1 MSFSL
6 LAVLFLALIT
16 TFYFVYGRWL
26 ARILKLDINAVTPAH
41 SHRDGVDYEPAKPFY
56 LFAQHFSAI
65 AAAGPIAG
73 PILAVQMYGWVP
85 AVLWISLGVVLIGAV
100 HDFTSL
106 AASVKQGGA
115 SIAQIAKENLGPK
128 SGYAI
133 MIFIWVAL
141 VYIIVAFADI
151 TVGSFI
157 SGTEEL
163 AASGRQNFNPGGAV
177 ASASIFYL
185 GISVALGLLNKKFN
199 LPDWLAT
206 LIFVPLTIMCA
217 WCGTYTSDWF
227 EAGYKTWALIIIL
240 YCGIASVLPVWL
252 LLQPRGFLGGF
263 LLYIVLILGV
273 VGIFFGDF
281 SIQQPAFKEAAGGGL
296 TGSMFP
302 FLFVTI
308 ACGACSGFHG
318 IVCSGTTSKQ
328 IDKET
333 HCHAIG
339 YGAMLA
345 EGFVALIAVVI
356 IMMMSQES
364 TQGLKPGVIYGLGIG
379 EFLTLIIG
387 AENKSFAITFGAMA
401 FSTFVFDTLDV
412 ATRLARYLI
421 QELTNLKG
429 FLGYSI
435 GTVVTCL
442 MALAFL
448 MQMKEGS
455 WSAFWTLFGASN
467 QLLAALTLLAIT
479 FWLKR
484 SKRPIW
490 FTLFPMLFVLTITLW
505 ALALIAIGNW
515 NKAVGLDFSM
525 MNSIGASILIVLAI
539 YICLQALGLV
549 LKGKNNYAVGSSPKK

>member
-1 MSFSL
+1 MSFSI
-6 LAVLFLALIT
+6 LAILFLALIT

-26 ARILKLDINAVTPAH
+26 SKLLKLDIHAKTPAH
-41 SHRDGVDYEPAKPFY
+41 EKRDGIDYEPATPFY

-106 AASVKQGGA
+106 AVSVKHGGA
-115 SIAQIAKENLGPK
+115 SIAQIAKDNLGPK
-128 SGYAI
+128 SGFAI
-133 MIFIWVAL
+133 MIFIWLAL
-141 VYIIVAFADI
+141 VYIIVAFSDI

-163 AASGRQNFNPGGAV
+163 MAGGQQTFKPGGAV
-177 ASASIFYL
+177 ASASVFYL
-185 GISVALGLLNKKFN
+185 LLSIILGLLNKKFKT
-199 LPDWLAT
+199 PDWVAMVV
-206 LIFVPLTIMCA
+206 FVPLAIGCA
-217 WCGTYTSDWF
+217 WLGTYTSDWF
-227 EAGYKTWALIIIL
+227 DLGYKTWALIIIL
-240 YCGIASVLPVWL
+240 YCGISSVLPVWF

-273 VGIFFGDF
+273 IGIFFGDY
-281 SIQQPAFKEAAGGGL
+281 SIQQPAFKEAAAGAS
-296 TGSMFP
+296 GSMFP

-333 HCHAIG
+333 HCHPIG

-356 IMMMSQES
+356 VMMMSQES
-364 TQGLKPGVIYGLGIG
+364 TAGLKPGVIYGRGIG
-379 EFLTLIIG
+379 EFLTLLIG
-387 AENKSFAITFGAMA
+387 AENKTFAITFGAMV

-421 QELTNLKG
+421 QELTGWKG
-429 FLGYSI
+429 FMGYGV
-435 GTVVTCL
+435 GTVITCL

-455 WSAFWTLFGASN
+455 WAAFWTLFGASN
-467 QLLAALTLLAIT
+467 QLLAALTLLSIT
-479 FWLKR
+479 FWLRK
-484 SKRPIW
+484 SKRPIL
-490 FTLFPMLFVLTITLW
+490 FTLIPMFFVLVITMW
-505 ALALIAIGNW
+505 ALGLIAITNW
-515 NKAVGLDFSM
+515 QKAQGFDFAM
-525 MNSIGASILIVLAI
+525 MNSLGSSALVILAI
-539 YICLQALGLV
+539 YICIQALLKV
-549 LKGKNNYAVGSSPKK
+549 LREKRVSA

>member
-1 MSFSL
+1 MNFSI
-6 LAVLFLALIT
+6 LAILFLALIT

-26 ARILKLDINAVTPAH
+26 SKLLNLNINAKTPAH
-41 SHRDGVDYEPAKPFY
+41 EKRDGIDYEPAKPFY

-73 PILAVQMYGWVP
+73 PILAVQLYGWVP

-106 AASVKQGGA
+106 AVSVKQGGA
-115 SIAQIAKENLGPK
+115 SVAQIAKDNLGSK
-128 SGYAI
+128 SGFAI
-133 MIFIWVAL
+133 MIFIWLAL
-141 VYIIVAFADI
+141 VYIIVAFTDI

-163 AASGRQNFNPGGAV
+163 MAGGQLNFKPGGAV
-177 ASASIFYL
+177 ASASVFYL
-185 GISVALGLLNKKFN
+185 TLSVLLGVLNKKFS
-199 LPDWLAT
+199 LPDWIAMVV
-206 LIFVPLTIMCA
+206 FVPAAITCA
-217 WCGTYTSDWF
+217 WLGTYTSDWF
-227 EAGYKTWALIIIL
+227 DMSYKTWVVIIIL
-240 YCGIASVLPVWL
+240 YCGVSSILPVWL

-273 VGIFFGDF
+273 IGIFFGDY
-281 SIQQPAFKEAAGGGL
+281 SIQQPAFKEVASGTAG
-296 TGSMFP
+296 MFP

-333 HCHAIG
+333 HCHPIG

-356 IMMMSQES
+356 VMMMSQES
-364 TQGLKPGVIYGLGIG
+364 TAGLKPGVIYGRGIG

-387 AENKSFAITFGAMA
+387 AENKAFAITFGAMV

-421 QELTNLKG
+421 QELTGWKG
-429 FLGYSI
+429 FMGYGLGTI
-435 GTVVTCL
+435 ITCL

-448 MQMKEGS
+448 IQMKEGS
-455 WSAFWTLFGASN
+455 WTAFWTLFGASN
-467 QLLAALTLLAIT
+467 QLLAALTLLSIT
-479 FWLKR
+479 FWLRK
-484 SKRPIW
+484 SKRPIL
-490 FTLFPMLFVLTITLW
+490 FTLIPMLFVLVITIW
-505 ALALIAIGNW
+505 ALGLIALTNW
-515 NKAVGLDFSM
+515 QKAQGFDFAM
-525 MNSIGASILIVLAI
+525 MNSLGSSALVILAI
-539 YICLQALGLV
+539 YICVQAL
-549 LKGKNNYAVGSSPKK
+549 LKIRRENH

>member
-1 MSFSL
+1 MSFSI
-6 LAVLFLALIT
+6 LAILFLALIT

-26 ARILKLDINAVTPAH
+26 SKLLKLDIHAKTPAH
-41 SHRDGVDYEPAKPFY
+41 EKRDGIDYEPATPFY

-106 AASVKQGGA
+106 AVSVKHGGA
-115 SIAQIAKENLGPK
+115 SIAQIAKDNLGPK
-128 SGYAI
+128 SGFAI
-133 MIFIWVAL
+133 MIFIWLAL
-141 VYIIVAFADI
+141 VYIIVAFSDI

-163 AASGRQNFNPGGAV
+163 MAGGQQTFKPGGAV
-177 ASASIFYL
+177 ASASVFYL
-185 GISVALGLLNKKFN
+185 LLSIILGLLNKKFKT
-199 LPDWLAT
+199 PDWVAMVV
-206 LIFVPLTIMCA
+206 FVPLAIGCA
-217 WCGTYTSDWF
+217 WLGTYTSDWF
-227 EAGYKTWALIIIL
+227 DLGYKTWALIIIL
-240 YCGIASVLPVWL
+240 YCGVSSVLPVWF

-273 VGIFFGDF
+273 IGIFFGDY
-281 SIQQPAFKEAAGGGL
+281 SIQQPAFKEVAAGAS
-296 TGSMFP
+296 GSMFP

-333 HCHAIG
+333 HCHPIG

-356 IMMMSQES
+356 VMMMSQES
-364 TQGLKPGVIYGLGIG
+364 TAGLKPGVIYGRGIG
-379 EFLTLIIG
+379 EFLTLLIG
-387 AENKSFAITFGAMA
+387 AENKTFAITFGAMV

-421 QELTNLKG
+421 QELTGWKG
-429 FLGYSI
+429 FMGYGV
-435 GTVVTCL
+435 GTVITCL

-455 WSAFWTLFGASN
+455 WAAFWTLFGASN
-467 QLLAALTLLAIT
+467 QLLAALTLLSIT
-479 FWLKR
+479 FWLRK
-484 SKRPIW
+484 SKRPIL
-490 FTLFPMLFVLTITLW
+490 FTLIPMFFVLVITMW
-505 ALALIAIGNW
+505 ALGLIAITNW
-515 NKAVGLDFSM
+515 QKAQGFDFAM
-525 MNSIGASILIVLAI
+525 MNSLGSSALVILAI
-539 YICLQALGLV
+539 YICIQALLKV
-549 LKGKNNYAVGSSPKK
+549 LREKRVSA